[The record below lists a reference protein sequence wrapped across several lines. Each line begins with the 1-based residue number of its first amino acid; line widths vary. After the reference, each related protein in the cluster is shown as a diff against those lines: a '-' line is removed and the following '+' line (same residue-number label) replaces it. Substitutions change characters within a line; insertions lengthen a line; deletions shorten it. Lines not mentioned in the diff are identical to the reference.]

1 MRRLEPGLNRL
12 SLLPLLLATAVLTA
26 CSGSPEQPASGSRS
40 VINPPRS
47 DRGNPPFYEVFGE
60 RYYVMDSSD
69 GFRERG
75 VASWY
80 GRDFH
85 GRQTSSGEVY
95 DMRDMTAAHK
105 TLPLPTWVEVTN
117 LNNGKQVIV
126 KVNDR
131 GPFVD
136 DRIIDLSQRAAEEL
150 DMIRAGTA
158 RVQVRALG
166 APNALPPAPI
176 FAATPS
182 ESVESRTSG
191 FSIIS
196 TAEADTVGPNDRPFR
211 PLYVQVGAFG
221 DRNNAAK
228 LVERLKQEGF
238 SNSFVLTS
246 GQGRDQLHRVRIGP
260 IADAGQF
267 DRIQSDLRGAGVYES
282 RLVQDN

>member
-1 MRRLEPGLNRL
+1 MSEPRPALKRY
-12 SLLPLLLATAVLTA
+12 SLLPLMIASVVLAA
-26 CSGSPEQPASGSRS
+26 CSGSPEQPTAGSRS

-95 DMRDMTAAHK
+95 DMRQMTAAHK

-117 LNNGKQVIV
+117 LTNGKQVVV

-150 DMIRAGTA
+150 DMIRNGTA

-166 APNALPPAPI
+166 VPNALPPAPV
-176 FAATPS
+176 FAATEAAPPPS
-182 ESVESRTSG
+182 RGGG

-196 TAEADTVGPNDRPFR
+196 TAEADTLGPADRPFR

-228 LVERLKQEGF
+228 LVERLARR
-238 SNSFVLTS
+238 FV
-246 GQGRDQLHRVRIGP
+246 V
-260 IADAGQF
+260 DA
-267 DRIQSDLRGAGVYES
+267 
-282 RLVQDN
+282 